1 MDNNIKVKSI
11 SLFNKPASTV
21 KPADKVSLVDLYKLI
36 TSDKYK
42 LVTEELR
49 GFANPNVIRDYKG
62 KNFDYVTFSGIFPYR
77 ADDALKYHSG
87 YICIDLDHLEGDVR
101 EVQAKLITD
110 PYFYTLLNFIS
121 PSNTGLKWIV
131 PIDLSQGGHRKWFKA
146 ISNYLRETY
155 QLEADPSGI
164 NVSRTCFL
172 PYDPECY
179 ACKEIISNL

>member
-1 MDNNIKVKSI
+1 MEANVKIKSI
-11 SLFNKPASTV
+11 SLFSKPAKTV

-42 LVTEELR
+42 QVTGEFRELE
-49 GFANPNVIRDYKG
+49 NPQLKRNYKEV
-62 KNFDYVTFSGIFPYR
+62 NFDFFTGSGIFPYR

-87 YICIDLDHLEGDVR
+87 YIVIDLDDLGEDLR
-101 EVQAKLITD
+101 EVMAKLITD
-110 PYFYTLLNFIS
+110 DSLPVLLMFVS
-121 PSNTGLKWIV
+121 PSGNGLKVIYG
-131 PIDLSQGGHRKWFKA
+131 IDLSQGGHRKWFKA

-172 PYDPECY
+172 PYDPNAY
-179 ACKEIISNL
+179 ACKAIKDNI